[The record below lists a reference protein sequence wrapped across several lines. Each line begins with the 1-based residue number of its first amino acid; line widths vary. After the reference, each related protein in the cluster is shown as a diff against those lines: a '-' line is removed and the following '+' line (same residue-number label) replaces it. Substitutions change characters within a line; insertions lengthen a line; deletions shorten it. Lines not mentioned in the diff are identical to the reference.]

1 MSVVIKVDT
10 REPMLAG
17 ILASRCEGTE
27 GNIRMVI
34 EQLDVGD
41 VQIVSNSVIIM
52 IERKTC
58 HDMAAS
64 VKDGRYREQKARLMA
79 SGAAKQHILYVMEGV
94 PSMTRLLEAEEPIFG
109 VKPCVLSGMMV
120 NTMLRDGLHV
130 VPVASTEDTAAWVW
144 AIAQRCLAD
153 PDKFLVSAG
162 AAAAAGVGE
171 GMAGGAGGAGGA
183 GASGSG
189 YLQHIH
195 VKKRDNITP
204 ASCYVMQLCQVPG
217 ISVKIAEGIV
227 EKFPTMLGLLNALS
241 GMESDKQR
249 LQCLSDIP
257 MIGKKKA
264 QVLLSYLLPDA

>member
-1 MSVVIKVDT
+1 MVIIRIDT
-10 REPMLAG
+10 REPVLAG
-17 ILASRCEGTE
+17 ILASRCDGKEGAE
-27 GNIRMVI
+27 GGIKVTI

-41 VQIVSNSVIIM
+41 VQIVSNSTVIM
-52 IERKTC
+52 LERKTC

-79 SGAAKQHILYVMEGV
+79 SGAAKHHILYMMEGV
-94 PSMTRLLEAEEPIFG
+94 PSMAELLEAEEPIFG

-153 PDKFLVSAG
+153 PDKFV
-162 AAAAAGVGE
+162 VGT
-171 GMAGGAGGAGGA
+171 GGAGTGGDGGA
-183 GASGSG
+183 G
-189 YLQHIH
+189 YLQHIQ
-195 VKKRDNITP
+195 VRKRDNITP
-204 ASCYVMQLCQVPG
+204 ANCYVMQLCQIPG

-227 EKFPTMLGLLNALS
+227 EKFPTMLRLLSALS
-241 GMESDKQR
+241 AMESEKQR
-249 LQCLSDIP
+249 LQCLGDIP

-264 QVLLSYLLPDA
+264 QVLLSYLLPATGA

>member
-41 VQIVSNSVIIM
+41 VQIVSNSVVIM

-153 PDKFLVSAG
+153 PDKFLAGATAG
-162 AAAAAGVGE
+162 AAGE
-171 GMAGGAGGAGGA
+171 GVAGGA
-183 GASGSG
+183 GAGGNG

-227 EKFPTMLGLLNALS
+227 EKFPTMLGLLSALS
-241 GMESDKQR
+241 AMENDKQR
-249 LQCLSDIP
+249 LQCLGDIP

-264 QVLLSYLLPDA
+264 QVLLSYLLPTANA